1 MSCRSSLAWEQQ
13 LKTIQC
19 WLAWDQQPVL
29 RQVRSHHSSL
39 AYIHLKTLA
48 CFIYLQFQLW
58 SFHFH
63 QFENKQVHPLLLLFL
78 MQKATVRCL
87 LSFKIVPYYYFNV
100 IIMLVWSSSK
110 NAQYITRKQEGWK
123 FSKQKMIG
131 RRRKLKHSQQLY
143 TFKFRLAPVEFRF
156 LNFRWS

>member
-29 RQVRSHHSSL
+29 WQVRSHQ
-39 AYIHLKTLA
+39 A

-100 IIMLVWSSSK
+100 ITLLVWSSSK

-123 FSKQKMIG
+123 FSNQKMIG

-143 TFKFRLAPVEFRF
+143 TFKFRLAQ
-156 LNFRWS
+156 LNLDS